1 MLSRDFLKLVTI
13 SAIVAFPLAWIGM
26 HSWLQG
32 FAYRVGLSWWI
43 FVLAWV
49 LSLAITMLTIS
60 FQAIRAAR
68 ANPVKTLRSE

>member
-13 SAIVAFPLAWIGM
+13 SAVVAVPLAWMGM
-26 HSWLQG
+26 HSWLQS
-32 FAYRVGLSWWI
+32 FAYRVSLSWWI
-43 FVLAWV
+43 FMLAWV
-49 LSLAITMLTIS
+49 LSLTITMLTIS

>member
-1 MLSRDFLKLVTI
+1 
-13 SAIVAFPLAWIGM
+13 M

-43 FVLAWV
+43 FALAWAI
-49 LSLAITMLTIS
+49 SLLITMLTIS

>member
-1 MLSRDFLKLVTI
+1 VTL
-13 SAIVAFPLAWIGM
+13 SAIVAFPLAWMAM

-43 FVLAWV
+43 FALAWAI
-49 LSLAITMLTIS
+49 SLLITMLTIS